1 MRGNRSGIETAA
13 GRNPSL
19 RCIYPPRERAAAAH
33 GDTQPV
39 MILQVARQGLADIP
53 VIIGH
58 GNDGDA
64 SIANG

>member
-1 MRGNRSGIETAA
+1 MRKTVPGLKLRREEV
-13 GRNPSL
+13 PSL

>member
-1 MRGNRSGIETAA
+1 MRKTVPGLK
-13 GRNPSL
+13 L
-19 RCIYPPRERAAAAH
+19 RWAESHRCASIRRANALPPPH
-33 GDTQPV
+33 GDAQPV
-39 MILQVARQGLADIP
+39 MLLQVARQGLADIP